1 MKKYGRIIYMNTQD
15 QINNFAGLSEQ
26 EKINLAKQS
35 VGEYLQIMEH
45 LTVEEKK
52 LLSKALEDIE
62 DVNIEQI
69 KQQIMNID

>member
-1 MKKYGRIIYMNTQD
+1 MNTQD
-15 QINNFAGLSEQ
+15 QINNFANLSEQ

-45 LTVEEKK
+45 LTKEEKN

-62 DVNIEQI
+62 DENIEQI